1 MATAFINNQFHLMRI
16 LDPTLYPFYS
26 DNPVFSPNLISI
38 SETGYGSRTNQ
49 YSGVFEQAEDGTIS
63 GTITGVMGFSH
74 IATGASHRVTQVD
87 QYFSVTGLNLDFEDF
102 YANLQIIDETLL
114 PAEEILFAGDDHIYS
129 DPLSGKTGPK
139 DIHGYDG
146 NDWIGGDSATDERLF
161 GDAGNDTL
169 FGFGGDDT
177 LVGGAGD
184 DLLEDRDGPT
194 RFEGGAG
201 DDTLQGGHTYGSL
214 DKDIAAYQGDA
225 GDYTINLNA
234 AAAYGGGHSITD
246 RVADRDGTDVLID
259 IDQLAFLDRDFD
271 LELIYDAA
279 YLSRAEMV
287 DLAVLYIAYFDRAP
301 DAYGLFYW
309 AAQMEEGLTL
319 NEISNLFAA
328 SVEAA
333 ETSPLYGP
341 SEDVVTAVYTNVLNR
356 AVDDAGLAFWAGM
369 LKDDLISR
377 GDFILEVLRGAQA
390 GPTEGESA
398 ETTAQ
403 RAADA
408 AYLEA
413 KVNLGLYFAAE
424 KGMSNVDDAQDVF
437 DGFDGSSDSIAAGK
451 LAVDAFYAD
460 ATAADSGELL
470 IQMSGILDDPFYI

>member
-1 MATAFINNQFHLMRI
+1 MATGFINDQFHLMRFP
-16 LDPTLYPFYS
+16 DPAIYQFG
-26 DNPVFSPNLISI
+26 PVNQTFTPNLISFSSYNYNI
-38 SETGYGSRTNQ
+38 WTNQ
-49 YSGVFEQAEDGTIS
+49 YSGIFEQAEDGTIS
-63 GTITGVMGFSH
+63 GTITGVVGFSH
-74 IATGASHRVTQVD
+74 IATGASHRITQVD
-87 QYFSVTGLNLDFEDF
+87 QHFSVTGLNLDFADF

-129 DPLSGKTGPK
+129 DPLSGETDPK

-146 NDWIGGDSATDERLF
+146 DDWIGGDSATDERLF

-214 DKDIAAYQGDA
+214 DKDIAAYQGAA

-234 AAAYGGGHSITD
+234 AAPYGGLHSITD

-271 LELIYDAA
+271 LGLIYDAA
-279 YLSRAEMV
+279 YLSRAGMV
-287 DLAVLYIAYFDRAP
+287 DLAALYIAYFDRAP

-309 AAQMEEGLTL
+309 AAQMEEGLAL
-319 NEISNLFAA
+319 DEISSLFAGSA
-328 SVEAA
+328 EAA
-333 ETSPLYGP
+333 ALFPLYGP

-356 AVDDAGLAFWAGM
+356 AVDDAGLAFWTGM

-377 GDFILEVLRGAQA
+377 GDFILAVLRGAQVA
-390 GPTEGESA
+390 PTEGESA

-413 KVNLGLYFAAE
+413 KTNLGLYFAAE
-424 KGMSNVDDAQDVF
+424 KGMSNVDDAQDVLG
-437 DGFDGSSDSIAAGK
+437 GFDGSSESIAAGK

-470 IQMSGILDDPFYI
+470 IQMAGVLDDPFYI